1 MDTFARK
8 KIAILRGGGAE
19 RLRCQQPQVMLVPLV
34 TDRIL
39 GGPPSPPP
47 AGKKHPD
54 RELLFPATWHGAQA
68 RHTPAARQIGV
79 HLVAGGFPDL
89 ARGGRSLMRAR
100 RNRVLYKRS

>member
-19 RLRCQQPQVMLVPLV
+19 SLRCQQPQVMLVPLV

-47 AGKKHPD
+47 G
-54 RELLFPATWHGAQA
+54 REEAP
-68 RHTPAARQIGV
+68 
-79 HLVAGGFPDL
+79 
-89 ARGGRSLMRAR
+89 
-100 RNRVLYKRS
+100 